1 MLSDLLEVIP
11 LGNLGEGSFFGEAS
25 LLTGEAQRA
34 DVRAEVMSELAY
46 LTKDDFMAIVDK
58 FPTFHMAVK
67 RISESRMQTAQNV
80 QKMSKMN
87 RKETQA
93 RIINTQRQPARKA
106 SFVNTLKRNRR
117 LHSNGQT
124 FSFRGSSSR
133 IKKLPMFN
141 ALYLEKLSLAQ
152 AHQLTQIRQ
161 IKDMAFEGDHE
172 DTTVWD

>member
-93 RIINTQRQPARKA
+93 RIDARRQPARKS
-106 SFVNTLKRNRR
+106 SFVNALKRNRR

-124 FSFRGSSSR
+124 FSFRGSASR

-141 ALYLEKLSLAQ
+141 ARYLEKLSLAQ

-161 IKDMAFEGDHE
+161 IKDMVFEGDHE

>member
-1 MLSDLLEVIP
+1 MLSDLLEMIP

-93 RIINTQRQPARKA
+93 RIDVRWQPARKP
-106 SFVNTLKRNRR
+106 SFGIAFKRHKR
-117 LHSNGQT
+117 LHSNGQI
-124 FSFRGSSSR
+124 FSFRGSASR
-133 IKKLPMFN
+133 NKKLPMFN
-141 ALYLEKLSLAQ
+141 ERYLERLSLAQ
-152 AHQLTQIRQ
+152 AHQLTEIRQ
-161 IKDMAFEGDHE
+161 IKDMAFEGGHE